1 MANLFENRTNPENLI
16 LEKKFIRQK
25 LEETSQEIQRVQDS
39 RMASFNSDFWNNR
52 KFSVTDNQLDFEHL
66 KVHRF
71 VDMRRRTLKDG
82 TKINKK
88 SYPIHN
94 RVVMGQY
101 SQLTREL
108 AYGFTEEIK
117 NQLRQMQ

>member
-1 MANLFENRTNPENLI
+1 MANLFENRSNSENTI
-16 LEKKFIRQK
+16 LEKKFIRKK
-25 LEETSQEIQRVQDS
+25 LGETAKEIERVQDT
-39 RMASFNSDFWNNR
+39 RMSSFSSEFWNNR
-52 KFSVTDNQLDFEHL
+52 RFTVTDDQLDFEHL

-71 VDMRRRTLKDG
+71 VDMRRRQLKDG

-108 AYGFTEEIK
+108 AYGFTEEVK

>member
-1 MANLFENRTNPENLI
+1 MANLFENRSNSENLI
-16 LEKKFIRQK
+16 LEKKFIRKK

-52 KFSVTDNQLDFEHL
+52 KFSVTDNQLDLEHL

-82 TKINKK
+82 AKINKK

-108 AYGFTEEIK
+108 AYGFTEEVK

>member
-1 MANLFENRTNPENLI
+1 MANLFENRSNSENTI
-16 LEKKFIRQK
+16 LEKKFIRKK
-25 LEETSQEIQRVQDS
+25 LGETAKEIERVQDT
-39 RMASFNSDFWNNR
+39 RMSSFNSNFWNNR
-52 KFSVTDNQLDFEHL
+52 RFTVTDDQLDFEHL

-71 VDMRRRTLKDG
+71 VDMRRRQLKDG

-108 AYGFTEEIK
+108 AYGFTEEVK